1 LASFTQLEVQ
11 VLSLTL
17 FDPSALSDSTDFLWG
32 FWLAEAREL
41 MWGEIFDT
49 VMPLASE
56 SLVGLVRL
64 VDLLLD
70 LIEWLILVETVL
82 GV

>member
-1 LASFTQLEVQ
+1 
-11 VLSLTL
+11 
-17 FDPSALSDSTDFLWG
+17 
-32 FWLAEAREL
+32 